1 MDYLSTLFQIITIAF
16 IPGITWQQIKI
27 DKLEK
32 DKIRLIN
39 IVYEFAEAVTMN
51 HRGKARAEKVKTIK
65 EKLEKILNN

>member
-1 MDYLSTLFQIITIAF
+1 MDGISIFTLVLTGLVIPF
-16 IPGITWQQIKI
+16 IGWQQKKI
-27 DKLEK
+27 ETLEK

-51 HRGKARAEKVKTIK
+51 HRGKARAEKVKAIK